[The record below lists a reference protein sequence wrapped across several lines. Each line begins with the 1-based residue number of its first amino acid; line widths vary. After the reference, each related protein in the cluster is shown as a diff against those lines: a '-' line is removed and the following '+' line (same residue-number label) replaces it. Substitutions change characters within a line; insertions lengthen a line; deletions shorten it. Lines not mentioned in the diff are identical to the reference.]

1 MHQVSKK
8 HGTQG
13 DNLLDRRLYR
23 VGGREACGEPPN
35 DVEGLELIR
44 PSFVVTNLCVKL
56 RDCAGE
62 KFLVDVLPRKANCD
76 VAKTFDV
83 RRRKLLRKVDDRN
96 TIVDGENL
104 RNGRQRSCRY
114 DVWFV
119 ANLRSVQP
127 GDEVAGVR
135 LVIAIDRAGKH
146 VRAQGGSPLDLLC
159 GKPNFDPYVSTRHL
173 FVHR

>member
-62 KFLVDVLPRKANCD
+62 KFLVDVLLARRIA
-76 VAKTFDV
+76 TS
-83 RRRKLLRKVDDRN
+83 RRRLM
-96 TIVDGENL
+96 
-104 RNGRQRSCRY
+104 S
-114 DVWFV
+114 
-119 ANLRSVQP
+119 
-127 GDEVAGVR
+127 GDENSFAKSTTETR
-135 LVIAIDRAGKH
+135 LSMARISVMADSAVVGTMSGLWPICGPY
-146 VRAQGGSPLDLLC
+146 SPATRSQA
-159 GKPNFDPYVSTRHL
+159 FVSS
-173 FVHR
+173 